1 MKDLSTPPPDRTRKL
16 GLAAAVALAVVIVA
30 ALGLLMLLKPAPSPA
45 NGQDTPIA
53 EEIGETAFV
62 GSEGGRGGQLEVTA
76 EDDPSKVEAVIRY
89 DEFVPAGGSRYSMTR
104 PSAWLYL
111 DDGRR
116 VFIRGQRGQM
126 VLGGADRTRPDSGN
140 LTGEVEAFVFPAGLE
155 PDVADPDVSLA
166 DIVAETPSLAFDLAS
181 GEISTNQ
188 KLTVRSDTIDFEGV
202 GVVALFGEVRERLER
217 LTVRSDGR
225 ITYRTTSSDETPRSA
240 PAQRQAAATEQTPAG
255 DPATPSSPTAAAATP
270 NEPAPIAEPI
280 ETRYLA
286 VFSDDVEITQQGRTA
301 TADLLEV
308 WLRLLDNQLP
318 QRTQLSHAAPAPT
331 SLPGALGAL
340 AHAVT
345 EATTVVENEN
355 KPVVLTWSGTL
366 EVRPLADA
374 PEPAP
379 QQLAEDDLF
388 VRLTAPRSGRVE
400 VRDPA
405 EDIVVRSPTLA
416 YGLTTD
422 RAVVTGPGPSAV
434 TIDAEG
440 RGRLSAGRIEATV
453 QSGVVAVPGPGVL
466 EGVRTGTRG
475 GQVAW
480 NERAD
485 FVFEIAEGR
494 TRPVLQQALF
504 TGDVEA
510 SDGPDGRLSS
520 LTAGFLRTDFDR
532 NPASPERPILTRLV
546 ARDGITAD
554 DGRGG
559 RLKATDL
566 LDVAFD
572 PPAEGQNESS
582 PRNLTAAGSVFVSR
596 DGEWIR
602 ADRLDAA
609 LGEDGDGRLAVVDL
623 EAEGTVELNARDDV
637 VAFADTIRAR
647 PLDQVATL
655 LGPTARVARGPTSI
669 ASRAIELDGLARVV
683 RTDAGGTFAH
693 HPPTG
698 TSVDATWTTAMVYDD
713 RTGLLEAD
721 GQVVAAA
728 ENFSSAGS
736 RATDALEAER
746 VLVRLEPNDDAPS
759 ISDEENNET
768 TSGDAE
774 RRVLSIYAS
783 AAASEGS
790 APVKVESRRYAP
802 NRPGVLAR
810 LTYLEA
816 REVFADELAGALRV
830 PGPGRLIVADRLDP
844 DRAEDG
850 AENQRRGDTLFTWAG
865 GMDLARDAGEAEMRR
880 SVEVVHRRLSDGEVT
895 LLECER
901 LTAGVG
907 EEDAE
912 PGRPGALGR
921 LRSALAE
928 GAVWLKSG
936 EGSASREMIA
946 DRLYYDAATGE
957 AKAEAFEGGWV
968 TLIDGRRPTPVTARR
983 IDWNLDTDRIEL
995 DEPGPVVSP
1004 R

>member
-1 MKDLSTPPPDRTRKL
+1 MKDLSTPPPDRTRKI

-30 ALGLLMLLKPAPSPA
+30 ALGLLMLLKPSPSPA

-53 EEIGETAFV
+53 NDIGDPAFV
-62 GSEGGRGGQLEVTA
+62 GEGGRGGQLEVTA
-76 EDDPSKVEAVIRY
+76 EDDPSRVEAVIRY
-89 DEFVPAGGSRYSMTR
+89 DEFVPAGGSRYSMTK

-111 DDGRR
+111 EDGRR
-116 VFIRGQRGQM
+116 VFIRSERGQM

-140 LTGEVEAFVFPAGLE
+140 LSGEVEAFVFPAGLQ
-155 PDVADPDVSLA
+155 PDIADPDISLA
-166 DIVAETPSLAFDLAS
+166 EIVAETPSLAFDLAS
-181 GEISTNQ
+181 GELSTNQ
-188 KLTVRSDTIDFEGV
+188 RLTVSSDTIDFEGV

-225 ITYRTTSSDETPRSA
+225 IIYRTASADDAPRSA
-240 PAQRQAAATEQTPAG
+240 PPQQQAAAPAQRPASAPATSSTPAT
-255 DPATPSSPTAAAATP
+255 ATAAP
-270 NEPAPIAEPI
+270 NEPTPTAEPI

-308 WLRLLDNQLP
+308 WLRLIDNNLP
-318 QRTQLSHAAPAPT
+318 RRTTISSAAPT
-331 SLPGALGAL
+331 TLPGALGAL
-340 AHAVT
+340 ALAQT
-345 EATTVVENEN
+345 ETNEAPELGDE
-355 KPVVLTWSGTL
+355 PVVLTWSGTL

-379 QQLAEDDLF
+379 QQLTDDDLF

-400 VRDPA
+400 VREP
-405 EDIVVRSPTLA
+405 EENITVRSPTLA

-466 EGVRTGTRG
+466 EGVRTGSRG

-485 FVFEIAEGR
+485 FVFETAEGR

-532 NPASPERPILTRLV
+532 NPASPERPILSRLV
-546 ARDGITAD
+546 ARDDITAD

-559 RLKATDL
+559 QLKATEL

-572 PPAEGQNESS
+572 PPAEGEDDST
-582 PRNLTAAGSVFVSR
+582 PRNLTAAGSVFVGR
-596 DGEWIR
+596 DGEWIG
-602 ADRLDAA
+602 ADRLDAE
-609 LGEDGDGRLAVVDL
+609 LGEDDAGRVTVVDL
-623 EAEGTVELNARDDV
+623 DAEGAVELAARDDV
-637 VAFADTIRAR
+637 VAFAETLRAR

-655 LGPTARVARGPTSI
+655 LGPSARVARGPTSI
-669 ASRAIELDGLARVV
+669 ASRSIQLDGLARIV
-683 RTDAGGTFAH
+683 RTDAAGTFAH
-693 HPPTG
+693 HPATG
-698 TSVDATWTTAMVYDD
+698 TQVDATWNSAMVFDD

-728 ENFSSAGS
+728 DSISSAGS

-746 VLVRLEPNDDAPS
+746 VLVRLEPNDGAPS
-759 ISDEENNET
+759 ISAEESNEDT
-768 TSGDAE
+768 TSSDTE

-816 REVFADELAGALRV
+816 REVFADELAGSLRV

-844 DRAEDG
+844 DRSDEG
-850 AENQRRGDTLFTWAG
+850 AQDQRRGDTLFTWVG
-865 GMDLARDAGEAEMRR
+865 GMDLARDEGEAEMRR

-895 LLECER
+895 LLECEL

-907 EEDAE
+907 AEDAE

-928 GAVWLKSG
+928 RAVWLKSG

-957 AKAEAFEGGWV
+957 ARAEALEGGWV
-968 TLIDGRRPTPVTARR
+968 TLIDGRRPAPITARR